1 MMVIWDF
8 RLSVSILY
16 QCILPSG
23 IFFQRHLTVSS
34 INDII
39 IVVDSIIDDSQ
50 ICDRSSD
57 VDKVS

>member
-1 MMVIWDF
+1 MFNDGDLGF
-8 RLSVSILY
+8 PFVSLNFI
-16 QCILPSG
+16 SG